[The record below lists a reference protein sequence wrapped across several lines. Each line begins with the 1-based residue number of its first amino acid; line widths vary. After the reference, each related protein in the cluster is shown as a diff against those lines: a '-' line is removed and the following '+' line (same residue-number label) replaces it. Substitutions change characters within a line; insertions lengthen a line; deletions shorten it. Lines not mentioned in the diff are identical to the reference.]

1 MRFLVVYILCCGG
14 HATRLSLWNLL
25 MNKLYGSDSQQLV
38 HLLLESLVWQQVT
51 YQKITQKRIPFSYP
65 FFFLCIRMVSSF
77 IFCRWF
83 FIEIPFL
90 FLCSEPVSF
99 GNRRRRWSSVASS
112 WRPCSSCASTR
123 WRPTLA
129 IWPPWRRCCWRRC
142 CSRATPSSA
151 SASSAASSCCGVST
165 PSSAS
170 GSSPSLLSSA
180 SSSWMYVF

>member
-1 MRFLVVYILCCGG
+1 MLRRSRDAAVALEPPHEQTLRQWQPTAGPPAARIARLAAGDISEDNSEEDTVF
-14 HATRLSLWNLL
+14 LSL
-25 MNKLYGSDSQQLV
+25 
-38 HLLLESLVWQQVT
+38 
-51 YQKITQKRIPFSYP
+51 
-65 FFFLCIRMVSSF
+65 FFLCIRMVSSF